1 MTIHAPNW
9 FYLPFFV
16 LDFEPPFVVSLC
28 SGWKLREQQWLLPS
42 TTHMLLAPLSA
53 KSTSN
58 LFSSQESSFSKIVD
72 WLGIFYSS
80 VKWGNLIH
88 RCYFRAIGLPFKIFP
103 NWIDKLLSRAGVS
116 STKET
121 QYSVQMIDTRLNC
134 KKQVLSSSLSSNTT
148 MSTNVTTAHRLTV
161 NGSGGGA
168 SEITF
173 KQMKFLISDRPTEA
187 TLDRYIQVR
196 DLLEVTRFIFPF

>member
-42 TTHMLLAPLSA
+42 T
-53 KSTSN
+53 
-58 LFSSQESSFSKIVD
+58 IVD
-72 WLGIFYSS
+72 WLAIFYSS

-116 STKET
+116 STQET

-187 TLDRYIQVR
+187 TLDRYIQVW